1 MAALAP
7 GIVVK
12 VGILYSRAA
21 RLKYA
26 SSWRAWEPI
35 GVLIIYW
42 TSPERIKSSMF
53 GLPSCTFSTSST

>member
-12 VGILYSRAA
+12 VGILYSKAA
-21 RLKYA
+21 LLKYA

-35 GVLIIYW
+35 GVLIIN
-42 TSPERIKSSMF
+42 
-53 GLPSCTFSTSST
+53 